1 MSITDLFSRK
11 ITDDM
16 KKLGL
21 GIQDFAAFTAENLI
35 YVDKTELIHR
45 RNIMRAARRRKM
57 TRRNGI

>member
-1 MSITDLFSRK
+1 
-11 ITDDM
+11 M

-45 RNIMRAARRRKM
+45 LIDD
-57 TRRNGI
+57 GSYP